1 MPREKNEI
9 LIHQRRHLSIIAPK
23 KRRKKWIRL
32 RDAYQ
37 KRLFGA
43 KFDCGLEP
51 AQKSQIKASKVGC
64 QPSKVPLSCHPT
76 RETAVQRERERERER
91 ETESERAR
99 EQIIKNTE
107 IT

>member
-9 LIHQRRHLSIIAPK
+9 LIHQRRHLSIIASQ

-51 AQKSQIKASKVGC
+51 APKKPNKAK
-64 QPSKVPLSCHPT
+64 
-76 RETAVQRERERERER
+76 
-91 ETESERAR
+91 
-99 EQIIKNTE
+99 
-107 IT
+107 